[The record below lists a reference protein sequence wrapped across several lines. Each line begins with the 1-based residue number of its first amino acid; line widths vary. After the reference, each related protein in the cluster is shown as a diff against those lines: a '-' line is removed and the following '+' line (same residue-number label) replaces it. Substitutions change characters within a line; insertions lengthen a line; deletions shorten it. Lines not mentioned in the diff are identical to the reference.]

1 MGLRHRQ
8 LSQLFLGELRMAYFL
23 HSGIGPGRVRF
34 PPSISLSNDGLG
46 PEKALE
52 LQEGVP

>member
-8 LSQLFLGELRMAYFL
+8 LSQLLLGELRMAYFL
-23 HSGIGPGRVRF
+23 HIGIGPRRIRF
-34 PPSISLSNDGLG
+34 PPRISLSNDGLG
-46 PEKALE
+46 HKETLK